1 MVASLEIMKNN
12 MINNQL
18 KPSGINDDKLLQIF
32 DSIPKELFLDD
43 EKKSISYHDGN
54 IEVKKGRWLLSNATI
69 AKMID
74 SVNFSK
80 DDVILEIGAGCGYT
94 TAILESLASIVVGIE
109 SDITLREKANKI
121 IAQIGLDSAI
131 IINGDHN
138 KGHLKSAPYDKI
150 FIFGSV
156 SCVPDCLFDQL
167 AENGKLLCGV
177 KNSSDN
183 SYGKAFVF
191 SKNKSIIN
199 SSVIFEGNI
208 PEVPGF
214 EKQENFEF

>member
-1 MVASLEIMKNN
+1 

-18 KPSGINDDKLLQIF
+18 KSSGINDNKLLQIF
-32 DSIPKELFLDD
+32 NSIPKDLFLDE

-54 IEVKKGRWLLSNATI
+54 IEVKKGRWLLSNIII

-74 SVNFSK
+74 SVKFSK

-94 TAILESLASIVVGIE
+94 TAILESFASIVVGIE
-109 SDITLREKANKI
+109 SDITLREQANKI
-121 IAQIGLDSAI
+121 ISQIGLDSAI
-131 IINGDHN
+131 IINGEHN

-150 FIFGSV
+150 FIFGSI
-156 SCVPDCLFDQL
+156 SHVPDCLFDQL
-167 AENGKLLCGV
+167 SENGKLLCGV
-177 KNSSDN
+177 KDSNNN

-191 SKNKSIIN
+191 SKNKGIIN

-214 EKQENFEF
+214 KKQENFEF